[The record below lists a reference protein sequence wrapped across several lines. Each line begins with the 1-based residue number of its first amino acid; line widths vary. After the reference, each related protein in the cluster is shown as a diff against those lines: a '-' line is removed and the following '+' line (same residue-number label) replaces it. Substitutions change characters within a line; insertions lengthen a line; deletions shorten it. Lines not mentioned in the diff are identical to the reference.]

1 MRKKSKIIR
10 GGQRFSQEICEN
22 ANLKTCYP
30 KQTRKTKKT
39 KNNNSKSHSKSKK
52 SRKVKF
58 QQKSSQNI
66 RPGLVWARAA
76 PKPAQ
81 NQKIEKIE
89 KWENFARP
97 PPHPASAMGCAHCL
111 GLLRNVT
118 HWGPLRGGASGGGDL
133 RSLGCAAEFFIF
145 FSPCVLV
152 PLLLLSFPF
161 SSCQSL
167 LALVNPF

>member
-1 MRKKSKIIR
+1 VRKKSKIIR

-30 KQTRKTKKT
+30 KQTRKTKKH

-58 QQKSSQNI
+58 QQKSYQNI

-97 PPHPASAMGCAHCL
+97 ASSVGLGDGLRPLPRPPSERYPLGATPWRRLRRGRPAVA
-111 GLLRNVT
+111 GLR
-118 HWGPLRGGASGGGDL
+118 R
-133 RSLGCAAEFFIF
+133 
-145 FSPCVLV
+145 
-152 PLLLLSFPF
+152 
-161 SSCQSL
+161 
-167 LALVNPF
+167 